1 MQRGSIHEARMS
13 VRQNETDKTP
23 TRPLSPPAPF
33 WRRVGWSTLIPITA
47 LLLQLAGFLW
57 LLVLTVSYVQDW
69 GFIATLP
76 HAAFMPVYVFLVAYG
91 ALRWE
96 KGDKRTLYRC
106 TAANALLLAIY

>member
-1 MQRGSIHEARMS
+1 MPLHNTQCALS
-13 VRQNETDKTP
+13 VRKIKTDAI
-23 TRPLSPPAPF
+23 PLPASPAPF
-33 WRRVGWSTLIPITA
+33 WRRVDWSTLIPITA

-57 LLVLTVSYVQDW
+57 LLVLTVFYVQDW

-76 HAAFMPVYVFLVAYG
+76 HAAFMPVYAFLVAYG